1 MAVVLAWGEL
11 LQEEA
16 GRRAESLKAHERRPW
31 GVACLLLAE
40 LESQALDARRR
51 GPYWALGAFH
61 QALEAV
67 EVLQKLVEAALGALP
82 RASGV
87 HLRTLEV
94 HFRDTCLSVLT
105 FVM

>member
-67 EVLQKLVEAALGALP
+67 GGLQKLGALP
-82 RASGV
+82 LRASGV
-87 HLRTLEV
+87 HFQAWE
-94 HFRDTCLSVLT
+94 DTCLLVLT

>member
-1 MAVVLAWGEL
+1 M
-11 LQEEA
+11 
-16 GRRAESLKAHERRPW
+16 
-31 GVACLLLAE
+31 AE
-40 LESQALDARRR
+40 LESQALDARC
-51 GPYWALGAFH
+51 PLGAFH

-105 FVM
+105 FVMLGGLLEEVQSCDPEDLV

>member
-11 LQEEA
+11 PQEEA

-40 LESQALDARRR
+40 LESQALDARQG

-67 EVLQKLVEAALGALP
+67 EVLQKLGALP

-87 HLRTLEV
+87 H
-94 HFRDTCLSVLT
+94 FQAWGDTCLLVLT

>member
-1 MAVVLAWGEL
+1 M
-11 LQEEA
+11 
-16 GRRAESLKAHERRPW
+16 
-31 GVACLLLAE
+31 AE

-67 EVLQKLVEAALGALP
+67 GVLQKLGAYP

-87 HLRTLEV
+87 HFQALG
-94 HFRDTCLSVLT
+94 DTCLLVLT

>member
-1 MAVVLAWGEL
+1 MAHG
-11 LQEEA
+11 
-16 GRRAESLKAHERRPW
+16 RPW

-40 LESQALDARRR
+40 LESQALDARC
-51 GPYWALGAFH
+51 PLGAFH

>member
-1 MAVVLAWGEL
+1 MAVLSWEEL
-11 LQEEA
+11 LREEA
-16 GRRAESLKAHERRPW
+16 GRRAESLVAHERRPW

-40 LESQALDARRR
+40 LESQALDAHL
-51 GPYWALGAFH
+51 GPYLDQAWGAFH

-67 EVLQKLVEAALGALP
+67 EVLQKLGALP

-87 HLRTLEV
+87 H
-94 HFRDTCLSVLT
+94 FQAWGDTCLLVLT